1 MPGSI
6 TSLDKLDYDLEEPK
20 KVKKSDQLLF
30 YFIDSPRSIR
40 STRLYY
46 KKGGY
51 TTKAMQAFLSWL
63 PSHL

>member
-51 TTKAMQAFLSWL
+51 MTKAMQAFLSWL